1 MCLFRYREKRYGK
14 FTMIL
19 VSLLMVALAV
29 AAVWGGIYA
38 FTHITMWAKYL
49 LLVLGIIVGLA
60 VGGFGLFMFFI
71 ALSMSGKSKS
81 VRDINKTKGTA
92 GTRLCE
98 VCGRVISKKAE
109 FCEHCGDRQ
118 ESMADYKIC
127 PKCKSKNNATADFCQ
142 KCGEKF

>member
-19 VSLLMVALAV
+19 VSLLLVALAV

-49 LLVLGIIVGLA
+49 LLVLGIVVGLA
-60 VGGFGLFMFFI
+60 VGGFGLFMFCI

-81 VRDINKTKGTA
+81 VRDVNKTKGIS

-127 PKCKSKNNATADFCQ
+127 PKCKSKNNATAEFCQ

>member
-19 VSLLMVALAV
+19 VSLVLVALA
-29 AAVWGGIYA
+29 ASAIWGGVIA
-38 FTHITMWAKYL
+38 FNHIATWVRYL
-49 LLVLGIIVGLA
+49 LLVLGILVAVVVGS
-60 VGGFGLFMFFI
+60 FGLFMFCI

-81 VRDINKTKGTA
+81 VRDVNKTKGIA

-98 VCGRVISKKAE
+98 VCGRVIDKKAE

-118 ESMADYKIC
+118 ESMADYKVC
-127 PKCKSKNNATADFCQ
+127 PKCKGKNKATAEFCQ